1 MDLMSLVRLMARHW
15 RVTGPAAAATLLLVV
30 GVFVLSSPTYAAS
43 ASVAL
48 YSPPEAPDAGE
59 TPGANPSAG
68 QNPFTRYGDLSVV
81 ADIVA
86 RRMDSDAERAAL
98 KSKGVTDYDV
108 VANRLQRGPLIEVT
122 GTGSNPAVAISS
134 AEAVVAEFD
143 SVLLEM
149 QEAEGADPDYF
160 ITSGPIEPPEKA
172 VAQVGSTL
180 RTAIAALVV
189 GALGTVALAVAA
201 EAFTRRRAAAPS
213 TTAVPGSTPEVAT
226 GPAQESEGDHPTP
239 PLAGGRFGLRP
250 VDDQAGDHPTP
261 PLAGGRFGVRP
272 VDDQAGDHPTPPFA
286 GGRFGVR
293 PVDDRADEHPRSP
306 TSLGRSATKAPG
318 PVDDHPQQS
327 SGGGRPAPPKW
338 GDPGAVAR
346 AESPNGSHRRAQRAA
361 SVPAADR
368 PEGKQKDPA
377 LWLTSFAPENGHEKP
392 TTDRST

>member
-239 PLAGGRFGLRP
+239 PF
-250 VDDQAGDHPTP
+250 
-261 PLAGGRFGVRP
+261 AGGRFGVRP

-392 TTDRST
+392 TTDRSS

>member
-239 PLAGGRFGLRP
+239 PFAGGRFGL
-250 VDDQAGDHPTP
+250 
-261 PLAGGRFGVRP
+261 RP

>member
-261 PLAGGRFGVRP
+261 P
-272 VDDQAGDHPTPPFA
+272 FA

>member
-30 GVFVLSSPTYAAS
+30 AAFVLSSPTYAAS

-59 TPGANPSAG
+59 TPGADPSAG

-98 KSKGVTDYDV
+98 KAKGVTDYDV

-201 EAFTRRRAAAPS
+201 EAFTRRRAAAAS
-213 TTAVPGSTPEVAT
+213 ATAVPGSTPDVAA

-239 PLAGGRFGLRP
+239 PF
-250 VDDQAGDHPTP
+250 
-261 PLAGGRFGVRP
+261 AGGRFGVRP
-272 VDDQAGDHPTPPFA
+272 VDDRAGDHPTPPFAGGRFGVRPVDDPAGDHPTPPFA

-293 PVDDRADEHPRSP
+293 PVDDRAGDHPRSP

-318 PVDDHPQQS
+318 PVDDHPQPS

-346 AESPNGSHRRAQRAA
+346 AESPNGSHRRKQQAA

-392 TTDRST
+392 ATDRST

>member
-239 PLAGGRFGLRP
+239 PFAGGRFGL
-250 VDDQAGDHPTP
+250 
-261 PLAGGRFGVRP
+261 RP

-392 TTDRST
+392 TTDRSS